1 MSFVNLFS
9 FHLKSRKVN
18 NSTCD
23 GAKYSDKFI
32 LGDH

>member
-18 NSTCD
+18 SACD
-23 GAKYSDKFI
+23 AAKYSDKFI